1 VRDHERSVMALRP
14 TAVWVVLPGDPGP
27 ALPTLGGGGCAQE
40 VDVLVLARAEGQTV
54 VLDDRIVVTV
64 LDCRDGLVRL
74 GIDAPRDVGVRRGEL
89 GRIVLPAEAA
99 VTGPADR
106 PIPG

>member
-1 VRDHERSVMALRP
+1 
-14 TAVWVVLPGDPGP
+14 VWVVAAREDPVG
-27 ALPTLGGGGCAQE
+27 LPTLAGGGCAQE
-40 VDVLVLARAEGQTV
+40 VAVLVLARTEGQTV

-89 GRIVLPAEAA
+89 GRFTLPAE
-99 VTGPADR
+99 VVVSGPEE
-106 PIPG
+106 PVVPG